1 VEVACCFVEAG
12 FFGKSS
18 CVYDKYDAANVLGV
32 GKLRGRIVAEL
43 AMAGRVEEKEAAW
56 ALKGWVAGGA
66 VMRGCGDMWAGKQS
80 FDGERLGGGVGL
92 SDRVTFGL
100 SGGAGG

>member
-43 AMAGRVEEKEAAW
+43 AMAGRVEEKEAA
-56 ALKGWVAGGA
+56 
-66 VMRGCGDMWAGKQS
+66 
-80 FDGERLGGGVGL
+80 
-92 SDRVTFGL
+92 
-100 SGGAGG
+100 

>member
-32 GKLRGRIVAEL
+32 SKLGGRIVAEL
-43 AMAGRVEEKEAAW
+43 AMAGRVEEKEAA
-56 ALKGWVAGGA
+56 
-66 VMRGCGDMWAGKQS
+66 
-80 FDGERLGGGVGL
+80 
-92 SDRVTFGL
+92 
-100 SGGAGG
+100 